1 MDKKLQSQLSCIW
14 AKSNDDQPQ
23 TIHLLLFHLLE
34 SAAVALILW
43 QKSLSPSIK
52 KEIAD
57 LLDVSIEE
65 TGNQLAY
72 WVGLHDI
79 GKASPVFQKQLEQ
92 KNPTLLAEIRAS
104 GLSIKKDCD
113 PAYHSHISA
122 KFIHDNFVA
131 PREIEIAISGH
142 HGLWDSDYSKIS
154 KDSYGL
160 QEWDVV
166 RNAFC
171 ETLRDVLGIQPLKA
185 LSLDTQKKN
194 ELVAWFSGF
203 ICVADWISSDEK
215 KFPYQ
220 RIWMDPRE
228 YFKDALPR
236 AHQVLQDIGWIGWH
250 SDGKILTFQDMYPKF
265 DDPNPIQRQ
274 AINAFTDYAAD
285 SPFLMVVE
293 APTGC
298 GKTEIAMFLADQWLQ
313 QKDGSGLYIAMPTQ
327 ATSNQIYHR
336 SLEVLAQRYPNQKV
350 NVVLAH
356 GQAVWNEDL
365 QKIRVAQVGDSQ
377 QDQSLLAAEWFQNNR
392 KRTLLA
398 PFGVG
403 TVDQVFLSILQ
414 TKHFFVRLF
423 GLKNKVIV
431 FDEVHAYDTYM
442 NTLFHRLL
450 EWLHSLG
457 TSVIILSATL
467 PEKARKEIVAH
478 YGNVPGEQVL
488 PDSHYPRLTLACDGK
503 EPRVF
508 PVRLDF
514 SDRTINIQWISEE
527 EMPSVLKEKLSEG
540 GCAAV
545 ICNTVRKAQE
555 TFSRLKEMQM
565 VDEEDLILFH
575 ARYPVCWRN
584 QIEKRVLKKF
594 DKNSTLKDG
603 SRPHKAIVVA
613 TQVIEQSLDLD
624 FDLMV
629 SELAPVDLILQR
641 AGRLHRHERN
651 DARPSKVSSPQ
662 MILMDVLKDEEQVP
676 LVGTREPFYPK
687 NVLLKTYHVLREITQ
702 LQVIASTRSL
712 IEKVYD
718 DQENWPEFSLEWNEK
733 LEKWQ
738 KEEIAKR
745 EIKGDDASFTLIDAP
760 SCKRLL
766 YRQIKQLEESD
777 EENVSTLKRMQART
791 RDGCLSVRFAC
802 LFTQDGSALYSDLE
816 CQQSLHEGMGEEEVF
831 KRIARNEVG
840 ISNAWLL
847 QTINQQAQ
855 NFCQYFPNIKK
866 LKKRRFLL
874 FQVDQKGAKLDI
886 GDYHLEL
893 SCELGLTYQYGG
905 NDVGI

>member
-1 MDKKLQSQLSCIW
+1 MDKKLQALLSCIW

-23 TIHLLLFHLLE
+23 EIHLLLFHLLE
-34 SAAVALILW
+34 SAAVALTLW
-43 QKSLSPSIK
+43 QESLSPSIK
-52 KEIAD
+52 KEIVD
-57 LLDVSIEE
+57 LLHLSIEE

-92 KNPTLLAEIRAS
+92 KNPALLAEIRAS
-104 GLSIKKDCD
+104 GLTIKKDCP

-131 PREIEIAISGH
+131 PNEIEIAISGH

-160 QEWDVV
+160 QEWDAV

-171 ETLRDVLGIQPLKA
+171 EILRDVVWNQPLKT
-185 LSLDTQKKN
+185 LSLDAQKKN

-203 ICVADWISSDEK
+203 ICVADWISSDENR
-215 KFPYQ
+215 FPYH
-220 RIWMDPRE
+220 RKWMDPQA
-228 YFKDALPR
+228 YFKNACSH

-250 SDGKILTFQDMYPKF
+250 SDGKILTFQEMYP
-265 DDPNPIQRQ
+265 DYSPNSVQQQ
-274 AINAFTDYAAD
+274 AIDAFNDYAAD

-313 QKDGSGLYIAMPTQ
+313 KKNGSGLYIAMPTQ
-327 ATSNQIYHR
+327 ATSNSIYQR
-336 SLEVLAQRYPNQKV
+336 SLRVLARRYPDQKV

-356 GQAVWNEDL
+356 GQAAWNEEM
-365 QKIRVAQVGDSQ
+365 QQIRVAKVGDSKE
-377 QDQSLLAAEWFQNNR
+377 DQSLVAAEWFQNNR

-442 NTLFHRLL
+442 NTLFYRLL
-450 EWLHSLG
+450 EWLHGLG
-457 TSVIILSATL
+457 ASVVILSATL
-467 PEKARKEIVAH
+467 PEKTRAQIVAH
-478 YGNVPGEQVL
+478 YSGVPDEQVL
-488 PDSHYPRLTLACDGK
+488 PDSHYPRLTLVCAGK
-503 EPRVF
+503 EPCVF
-508 PVRLDF
+508 PLTADS
-514 SDRTINIQWISEE
+514 SDRTINLRWVSEE

-540 GCAAV
+540 GCVAV
-545 ICNTVRKAQE
+545 ICNTVRKAQK
-555 TFSRLKEMQM
+555 TFLRLKEMQM

-575 ARYPVCWRN
+575 ARYPLCWRE
-584 QIEKRVLKKF
+584 QIEQKVLKNFGK
-594 DKNSTLKDG
+594 DSTLENG
-603 SRPHKAIVVA
+603 SRPRKAIVVA

-641 AGRLHRHERN
+641 AGRLHRHDRK

-662 MILMDVLKDEEQVP
+662 MILVDVSQDEDGVP

-687 NVLLKTYHVLREITQ
+687 NVLLKTYHVLCEITQ

-718 DQENWPEFSLEWNEK
+718 DQENWSEFPLEWNEK
-733 LEKWQ
+733 LKKWQ

-766 YRQIKQLEESD
+766 YRQMNQLAESD
-777 EENVSTLKRMQART
+777 EQSVGTLERMQAKT
-791 RDGCLSVRFAC
+791 RDGCLSVRIPC
-802 LFTQDGSALYSDLE
+802 LFTRDGSALYSDLE
-816 CQQSLHEGMGEEEVF
+816 CRQLLHEGMGEGEIL
-831 KRIARNEVG
+831 RAIAWNEVG

-847 QTINQQAQ
+847 RTIERQAQ
-855 NFCQYFPNIKK
+855 NFDQCFPNIKK
-866 LKKRRFLL
+866 LKKRKFLL
-874 FQVDQKGAKLDI
+874 FQVDQKVAKLDI

-905 NDVGI
+905 KDVGI